1 MDVSIAGNPNM
12 LILFQSKSAAE
23 ILMFAQHARPI
34 LQAAGKVFETPDLP
48 ERGVITRAQLDQ
60 AIAGIEAL
68 VATDVGHN
76 KDVTGEHDDSV
87 EHPIAQPVGMRRRAW
102 PLLAM
107 LRLARE
113 KGEDVTWEP
122 APIW

>member
-1 MDVSIAGNPNM
+1 M

-23 ILMFAQHARPI
+23 VLMFAQHARPI
-34 LQAAGKVFETPDLP
+34 LLAAGKTFDEPGLP
-48 ERGVITRAQLDQ
+48 ERGVITRTQLDT

-68 VATDVGHN
+68 VATDAG
-76 KDVTGEHDDSV
+76 HDDASGDHDESV

-102 PLLAM
+102 PLLTM

-113 KGEDVTWEP
+113 KGEDVTWGP
-122 APIW
+122 APTW

>member
-1 MDVSIAGNPNM
+1 
-12 LILFQSKSAAE
+12 
-23 ILMFAQHARPI
+23 MFAQHARPI
-34 LQAAGKVFETPDLP
+34 LMAAGKTFDTPDLP
-48 ERGVITRAQLDQ
+48 ERGVITRAQLDV

-68 VATDVGHN
+68 VAADLGHT
-76 KDVTGEHDDSV
+76 KPFGDHDDST

-102 PLLAM
+102 PLLTM

-113 KGEDVTWEP
+113 KNEDVTWEP

>member
-1 MDVSIAGNPNM
+1 M

-23 ILMFAQHARPI
+23 VLMFAQHARPI
-34 LQAAGKVFETPDLP
+34 LQAAGKKFETSDLP

-60 AIAGIEAL
+60 AIAGIESL
-68 VATDVGHN
+68 VASDLAPARDVP
-76 KDVTGEHDDSV
+76 GEHDDSA
-87 EHPIAQPVGMRRRAW
+87 EHPISQPVGMRRRAW
-102 PLLAM
+102 PLLVM

>member
-1 MDVSIAGNPNM
+1 M

-23 ILMFAQHARPI
+23 VLMFAQHAKPI
-34 LQAAGKVFETPDLP
+34 LVAAGKHFDTPDLP
-48 ERGVITRAQLDQ
+48 ERGVITKAQLDA
-60 AIAGIEAL
+60 AIAGIESL
-68 VATDVGHN
+68 MATDTSHN
-76 KDVTGEHDDSV
+76 DNTGEHDDAT
-87 EHPIAQPVGMRRRAW
+87 EHPIAQHVGMRRRAW

-107 LRLARE
+107 LRLSRE

>member
-1 MDVSIAGNPNM
+1 M
-12 LILFQSKSAAE
+12 LVLFQSKSAAE
-23 ILMFAQHARPI
+23 VLMFAQHARPI
-34 LQAAGKVFETPDLP
+34 LVAAGKTFDTPGLP
-48 ERGVITRAQLDQ
+48 ERGVITRAQLDT

-68 VATDVGHN
+68 VAADPG
-76 KDVTGEHDDSV
+76 HDDASGDHDDTV

-102 PLLAM
+102 PLLTM

-122 APIW
+122 APSW

>member
-1 MDVSIAGNPNM
+1 M

-23 ILMFAQHARPI
+23 VLMFAQHARPI
-34 LQAAGKVFETPDLP
+34 LVAAGKKFDTPDLP
-48 ERGVITRAQLDQ
+48 ERGVITRAQLDA
-60 AIAGIEAL
+60 AIAGVEAL
-68 VATDVGHN
+68 VETDTSHN
-76 KDVTGEHDDSV
+76 DHADEHDDAT

-102 PLLAM
+102 PLLTM
-107 LRLARE
+107 LRLARA

>member
-1 MDVSIAGNPNM
+1 M
-12 LILFQSKSAAE
+12 LVLFQSKSAAE
-23 ILMFAQHARPI
+23 VLMFAQHAKPI
-34 LQAAGKVFETPDLP
+34 LIAAGKTFDTPDLP

-60 AIAGIEAL
+60 AIAGIEGLMASDPGQT
-68 VATDVGHN
+68 ADG
-76 KDVTGEHDDSV
+76 HDDDDAT
-87 EHPIAQPVGMRRRAW
+87 HPIAQPVGLRRRAW

-113 KGEDVTWEP
+113 KNEDVTWEP

>member
-1 MDVSIAGNPNM
+1 M

-23 ILMFAQHARPI
+23 VLMFAQHARPI
-34 LQAAGKVFETPDLP
+34 LVAAGKTFDSPDLP
-48 ERGVITRAQLDQ
+48 ERGVITRAQLDA
-60 AIAGIEAL
+60 AIAGIESLA
-68 VATDVGHN
+68 AADTSHHDHA
-76 KDVTGEHDDSV
+76 DEHDDAT
-87 EHPIAQPVGMRRRAW
+87 EHPIAQHVGVRRRAW

>member
-1 MDVSIAGNPNM
+1 M

-23 ILMFAQHARPI
+23 VLMFGQHAKPI
-34 LQAAGKVFETPDLP
+34 LQAAGKIFDTPDLP
-48 ERGVITRAQLDQ
+48 ERGVITRAQLDR

-68 VATDVGHN
+68 VASDVVPDPDGSG
-76 KDVTGEHDDSV
+76 DHDDSV
-87 EHPIAQPVGMRRRAW
+87 QHPISQPVGMRRRAW
-102 PLLAM
+102 PLLTM

-122 APIW
+122 APTW

>member
-1 MDVSIAGNPNM
+1 MM
-12 LILFQSKSAAE
+12 LILFQSRSAAE
-23 ILMFAQHARPI
+23 VLMFAKHARPI
-34 LQAAGKVFETPDLP
+34 LEAAGKQFDTPDLP
-48 ERGVITRAQLDQ
+48 ERGVITHAQLDT

-68 VATDVGHN
+68 IAADKSPDTPNSD
-76 KDVTGEHDDSV
+76 HDEAA
-87 EHPIAQPVGMRRRAW
+87 EHPIAQYVGMHRRAW

-113 KGEDVTWEP
+113 KSEDVTWEP